1 MAQGHAGPV
10 YWRSLDELADTPEFR
25 RLLADEFPG
34 LAEELERGGLRGT
47 RRQFLKLMGAS
58 FALAGLTGCR
68 WPKENIVPATR
79 QPGNRIPGVPVSY
92 ATAYELSGVAT
103 GVLVTSYDG
112 RPIKIEGNDKHPFS
126 RGKTNAWMQA
136 SLLDLYD
143 PDRSQ
148 QPAERTTGPAA
159 NYRSWDEFRAFA
171 SSHFAALRDR
181 GGKGLSVFAEPSS
194 SPSRADLKA
203 RLLAACPEAHW
214 YEYEPCSRDHERE
227 ATRLALGRPYRP
239 HFDLV
244 HADLIVSLDS
254 DFLMMHPAAVRYA
267 GDFAARRRADDGA
280 MNRLWVFESNLT
292 VTGSNA
298 DHRHPVQSADI
309 GNVLRQIIAALAK
322 ITPAAES
329 IRGVMAPPGRLPL
342 APAVAERVARDLAA
356 HHGRAVLTVG
366 PQQPPAVH
374 AEALLVNQRLLG
386 ACGTTLRFTEEPEPD
401 RPSHLVAIAALTERM
416 RRGEVDT
423 LLILGGNPAYDAPA
437 DLDFVAALAAVATS
451 VHLSMYNDETSQRCA
466 WHVPRAHYLESWGDA
481 RAYDGTLSLV
491 QPLIEPLYAGL
502 TPLELLAVVTG
513 DALTSGYDIVRRT
526 WGESFDFGADRHTLW
541 EQALHDGVVADTAWP
556 WQTPELQPWPAFV
569 DEQPAEGWEVVFTP
583 DYSVYDGRFANN
595 AWLQELPDPLTKLTW
610 DNAALL
616 APADARRLGIEK
628 SGDMVRVE
636 VPGGRALELP
646 VCILPG
652 HAENSITLPL
662 GYGRRRGA
670 GVVAEGVGFNAFVL
684 RPGPASTGGSAN
696 IVCGG
701 VRVAAT
707 GKHYALATT
716 QDHHAIRSA
725 VGDAE
730 EQQRI
735 GVLVRETTVEHYRQH
750 PDFAQHTVHLPKLDS
765 LWKEK
770 EYKDHKWGMA
780 IDLNACIGCSACTLA
795 CQAENNIPVVGKEE
809 VARGREM
816 HWIRV
821 DRYFRSDPDSAAPP
835 AVVHQ
840 PVTCVHCENAP
851 CEQVC
856 PVAATVHDEEG
867 LNVMVYN
874 RCIGTRYCSNNCPFK
889 VRRFNWFYNHHGPY
903 HPRSTQDGA
912 AAVPGLL
919 PHAKMTPIE
928 MLAHN
933 PSVTVRSRGVM
944 EKCTFCVQR
953 INAVKITARNEH
965 WTSIPD
971 GLITPACAQA
981 CPTSAIVFGDLNDPN
996 SRVARLHNDNR
1007 AYGMLE
1013 ELNIKPRTRYLAKL
1027 RNPGPGGDAPPGP
1040 AHS

>member
-1 MAQGHAGPV
+1 MTQVHAGQI

-34 LAEELERGGLRGT
+34 LAAELARGGPAGT

-79 QPGNRIPGVPVSY
+79 QPGNRIPGVPVQY
-92 ATAYELSGVAT
+92 ATAFELSGVAT
-103 GVLVTSYDG
+103 GLLVTSYDG

-148 QPAERTTGPAA
+148 QPVERTAGRTT

-171 SSHFAALRDR
+171 GSHFAALRDR
-181 GGKGLSVFAEPSS
+181 GGKGLSVLAEPSS
-194 SPSRADLKA
+194 SPSRADQKA
-203 RLLAACPEAHW
+203 RLLAACPQAHW

-227 ATRLALGRPYRP
+227 ATRLAFGRPCRQ
-239 HFDLV
+239 HLV
-244 HADLIVSLDS
+244 LAQADVVVSLAS
-254 DFLMMHPAAVRYA
+254 DFLMTHPAAVRYA
-267 GDFAARRRADDGA
+267 GDFAARRRADDRT
-280 MNRLWVFESNLT
+280 MNRLWVFESNHT

-298 DHRHPVQSADI
+298 DHRYPARSADI
-309 GNVLRQIIAALAK
+309 GNVLRQIAAELVK
-322 ITPAAES
+322 KMPAAAEL
-329 IRGVMAPPGRLPL
+329 GAFVPPPRRSPL
-342 APAVAERVARDLAA
+342 ASAVAERVARDLVD

-374 AEALLVNQRLLG
+374 AEALALNRVLG
-386 ACGTTLRFTEEPEPD
+386 AFGATLRFTEEPDPE
-401 RPSHLVAIAALTERM
+401 RPTHAAAITALCDQV

-423 LLILGGNPAYDAPA
+423 LLILGGNPVYDAPA
-437 DLDFVAALAAVATS
+437 DLDFGAALTAAPTS
-451 VHLSMYNDETSQRCA
+451 IHLSLYDDETSRRCT

-491 QPLIEPLYAGL
+491 QPLVEPLYGGL
-502 TPLELLAVVTG
+502 TSLELLALVGG
-513 DALTSGYDIVRRT
+513 DVLTVGHDIVRRT
-526 WGESFDFGADRHTLW
+526 WGESFDFGADRQKLW
-541 EQALHDGVVADTAWP
+541 EQALHDGVVAETEWP
-556 WQTPELQPWPAFV
+556 WRTPELRPWPPLA
-569 DEQPAEGWEVVFTP
+569 DETPADGWEVVFSP

-595 AWLQELPDPLTKLTW
+595 AWLQELPDPLSKLTW

-616 APADARRLGIEK
+616 APADAAKLGVTRT
-628 SGDMVRVE
+628 GDVLRVE
-636 VPGGRALELP
+636 MPGGRSLELP
-646 VCILPG
+646 ACILPG
-652 HAENSITLPL
+652 HAESSLTLPL
-662 GYGRRRGA
+662 GYGRTQAAGAVAAGA
-670 GVVAEGVGFNAFVL
+670 GCDVFTL
-684 RPGPASTGGSAN
+684 RAGAAPN
-696 IVCGG
+696 IVSTG
-701 VRVAAT
+701 VRVTAS
-707 GKHYALATT
+707 GRHHALATT
-716 QDHHAIRSA
+716 QDHHAIRST
-725 VGDAE
+725 VGDQE
-730 EQQRI
+730 EQQRVA
-735 GVLVRETTVEHYRQH
+735 VLVREATQEHYRDH
-750 PDFAQHTVHLPKLDS
+750 PDFAQHTVHLPQLDS
-765 LWKEK
+765 LWKER

-780 IDLNACIGCSACTLA
+780 IDLNACIGCGACTLA
-795 CQAENNIPVVGKEE
+795 CQAENNIPVVGKAE
-809 VARGREM
+809 VAKGREM
-816 HWIRV
+816 HWMRV
-821 DRYFRSDPDSAAPP
+821 DRYFRGDADNA

-903 HPRSTQDGA
+903 HPRSARDGTA
-912 AAVPGLL
+912 ALPGLL
-919 PHAKMTPIE
+919 PHAKVTPIE

-953 INAVKITARNEH
+953 ISAVKSTARNEGWAH
-965 WTSIPD
+965 IAD

-981 CPTSAIVFGDLNDPN
+981 CPTSAIVFGDLNDSD
-996 SRVARLHNDNR
+996 SRVARLHQDNR
-1007 AYGMLE
+1007 SYGLLE
-1013 ELNIKPRTRYLAKL
+1013 ELNIKPRTKYLAKL
-1027 RNPGPGGDAPPGP
+1027 RNPGPGGDAPPAP